1 MASSISAPFLAQ
13 GWPVRRSD
21 RGSRGAKGFA
31 MFVRHYRLLLALA
44 ASLSLA
50 LAGCGLQLATE
61 YPSTAGAPKAQPAP
75 VPVATAPVAAAP
87 VQAGPPAARSTTA
100 KVASLDPYGTDQ
112 TIWTVLGLAKRDS
125 QRNIGPETGNTVSP
139 ILWQAAM
146 DTLSFAGNSSEDP
159 LTGVIVSNWYSPP
172 AKPNERLKVS
182 VFILSRALRSD
193 SLSVTVDRQVRSPG
207 GGWSDAPIS
216 REAVADLENA
226 VLLRARQIH
235 AERYRNEMYN

>member
-13 GWPVRRSD
+13 GWPVRRPDCGERS
-21 RGSRGAKGFA
+21 GAQGFA
-31 MFVRHYRLLLALA
+31 MSARYYGLLLALA
-44 ASLSLA
+44 ASLSLP

-61 YPSTAGAPKAQPAP
+61 YPSTQRVAVAQPAA
-75 VPVATAPVAAAP
+75 ATAAAP
-87 VQAGPPAARSTTA
+87 AQAAQPAAGPAAT

-112 TIWTVLGLAKRDS
+112 TLWTVLGLAKRDA
-125 QRNIGPETGNTVSP
+125 QRNVGPQTGSTVSP

-172 AKPNERLKVS
+172 SKPNERLKVS

-193 SLSVTVDRQVRSPG
+193 SLAVTVERQVRSPAG
-207 GGWSDAPIS
+207 DWSDAPIS
-216 REAVADLENA
+216 REAVSDLESA

>member
-1 MASSISAPFLAQ
+1 MS
-13 GWPVRRSD
+13 
-21 RGSRGAKGFA
+21 
-31 MFVRHYRLLLALA
+31 VRHYGLLLALA
-44 ASLSLA
+44 ASLSLP
-50 LAGCGLQLATE
+50 LAGCALQLATE
-61 YPSTAGAPKAQPAP
+61 YPSTQRAPAAQPAP
-75 VPVATAPVAAAP
+75 AAAP
-87 VQAGPPAARSTTA
+87 AQVAQAAQPAARSTAT

-112 TIWTVLGLAKRDS
+112 TLWTVLGLAKRDS
-125 QRNIGPETGNTVSP
+125 QRSIGPQTGSTVSP

-172 AKPNERLKVS
+172 SKPNERLKVS

-193 SLSVTVDRQVRSPG
+193 SLSVTVERQVRSPAG
-207 GGWSDAPIS
+207 DWSDAPIS
-216 REAVADLENA
+216 REAVSDLESA

>member
-1 MASSISAPFLAQ
+1 MS
-13 GWPVRRSD
+13 
-21 RGSRGAKGFA
+21 
-31 MFVRHYRLLLALA
+31 VRHYGLLLALA
-44 ASLSLA
+44 ASLSLP
-50 LAGCGLQLATE
+50 LAGCALQLATE
-61 YPSTAGAPKAQPAP
+61 YPSTQRAPAAQPAP
-75 VPVATAPVAAAP
+75 AAAP
-87 VQAGPPAARSTTA
+87 AQVAQAAQPAARSTAT

-112 TIWTVLGLAKRDS
+112 TLWTVLGLAKRDA
-125 QRNIGPETGNTVSP
+125 QRNVGPQTGSTVSP

-172 AKPNERLKVS
+172 SKPNERLKVS

-193 SLSVTVDRQVRSPG
+193 SLSVTVERQVRSPAG
-207 GGWSDAPIS
+207 DWSDAPIS
-216 REAVADLENA
+216 REAVSDLESA